1 MNSAFCTAITCMDG
15 RIQLPAI
22 HWLQNYFDVA
32 YVDVITEAGPIRI
45 LSQQSE
51 DRLIRSILKRLKIS
65 MDIHSSRGIAVIG
78 HYDCAGNPVAK
89 EKQIRQ
95 IRESIDFLK
104 EHYPESEIIGL
115 WVNEKWMVNLIGQNY
130 EKNTNS

>member
-1 MNSAFCTAITCMDG
+1 MDGSFCTAITCMDG

-22 HWLQNYFDVA
+22 YWLQSYFNAA

-45 LSQQSE
+45 LSEQRE
-51 DRLIRSILKRLKIS
+51 HRLVRSVLKRVKIS
-65 MDIHSSRGIAVIG
+65 MDVHGSGGIAVIG
-78 HYDCAGNPVAK
+78 HYDCAGNPLAK

-104 EHYPESEIIGL
+104 GHYPQSVIIGL
-115 WVNEKWMVNLIGQNY
+115 WVDERWKVNLIG
-130 EKNTNS
+130 